1 MKKLFCIVA
10 LLLSVSTLAFS
21 QKIQHPKQAMTD
33 AQAKAILADM
43 QQKGSDAE
51 KVEALKAGVKDKGI
65 TVEQLTTLLNQFS
78 ADEGKLTS
86 AKFAFAYTVNYK
98 KYDKIQDLFGDEASK
113 NELEDFVKKNR

>member
-1 MKKLFCIVA
+1 MKKLFCIVV

-33 AQAKAILADM
+33 AQAKAILSDM

-65 TVEQLTTLLNQFS
+65 TVEQLTTLLNQFGT
-78 ADEGKLTS
+78 DESKLTC
-86 AKFAFAYTVNYK
+86 AKFAFAYTVDYK
-98 KYDKIQDLFGDEASK
+98 KYDKIQDLFGGEASK
-113 NELEDFVKKNR
+113 NELEDFVKSHR

>member
-65 TVEQLTTLLNQFS
+65 TVEQLMLLLNQFS
-78 ADEGKLTS
+78 ADEGKLTC

-113 NELEDFVKKNR
+113 RELEDFVKKNK